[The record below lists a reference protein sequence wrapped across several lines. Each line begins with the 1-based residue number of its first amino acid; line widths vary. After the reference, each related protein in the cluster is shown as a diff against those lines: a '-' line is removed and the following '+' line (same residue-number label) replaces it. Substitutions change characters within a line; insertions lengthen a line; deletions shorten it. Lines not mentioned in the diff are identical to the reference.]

1 MFDLVYNYIKF
12 QKKVSLVIVKTRA
25 VVLRDIKYRDQS
37 KICLLLT
44 REYGQISVILKGG
57 RNSKSRTGPLFS
69 PGNVIDVVLY
79 KKDNR
84 DIQLASEASLV
95 LSPLSESPDL
105 ERFSVLYRVLD
116 LVRYAS
122 GPEEKNIPLFTILHS
137 SIWRLCHSDRN
148 FQSILAWFL
157 LRLVGV
163 LGFSLSLD
171 RCLFSKN
178 DLLAA
183 IRDTVI
189 DELLFVHDPGG
200 FALPGSAITFDASMQ
215 RIPVS
220 SYLFIRA
227 LAATGNSPCPE
238 VPREEVAAICALLQ
252 DYCSHHLGRM
262 PHRKHLDIVSRLM
275 GA

>member
-1 MFDLVYNYIKF
+1 
-12 QKKVSLVIVKTRA
+12 VIVKTRA

-44 REYGQISVILKGG
+44 REYGQVSVILKGG
-57 RNSKSRTGPLFS
+57 RSSKSRTGPLFS
-69 PGNVIDVVLY
+69 PGNVIDAVLY
-79 KKDNR
+79 KKGNR

-116 LVRYAS
+116 LARYAS
-122 GPEEKNIPLFTILHS
+122 GPDEKNIPLFTIVHS
-137 SIWRLCHSDRN
+137 SIWRLCHSERN

-163 LGFSLSLD
+163 LGFSISPD
-171 RCLFSKN
+171 RCVFSKN

-183 IRDTVI
+183 VRDNALNEI
-189 DELLFVHDPGG
+189 LFVHDSGG
-200 FALPGSAITFDASMQ
+200 FALPGSAITFDASIQ

-227 LAATGNSPCPE
+227 LAATADSPCPE
-238 VPREEVAAICALLQ
+238 APQEEVAAICGLLQ
-252 DYCSHHLGRM
+252 DYCSRHLDRM